1 MRLVTDKGELTLP
14 SDFSFEIEQNSAF
27 FSEEGAAS
35 ITATIPATP
44 TDQAKLGF
52 PARLARKDRFINT
65 LNASIQKGVYQKH
78 GQLVIASSDERSIT
92 CTMALEDSD
101 LYTQYKDKN
110 LKELFSGIVRTEY
123 NTPLDWSDFLMKL
136 YQEKTQA

>member
-44 TDQAKLGF
+44 QDQSRLGF

-65 LNASIQKGVYQKH
+65 MNASIQKGVYQKH
-78 GQLVIASSDERSIT
+78 GQLVIASSDERTIT
-92 CTMALEDSD
+92 CTMALENSD
-101 LYTQYKDKN
+101 LYTQHKDKN
-110 LKELFSGIVRTEY
+110 LKEIFSA
-123 NTPLDWSDFLMKL
+123 KC
-136 YQEKTQA
+136 